1 MRGEATEALRA
12 LAGPASVLAFVLAVS
27 LLYLLP
33 SAGPARAQSYDEN
46 APTLIS
52 ADEVTHDDNL
62 GVVTA
67 SGNVEI
73 SQSGRVLLADTVT
86 YNQRTE
92 VVTASGDVTLMEP
105 GGEVLFA
112 DFVELTEDM
121 REGFIRDIRV
131 LLTDRSRL
139 AAVSG
144 LRSGGRRTL
153 FKKGV
158 FSPCE
163 LCREDPTRAPLWQI
177 KAVEVEHDQEERMIK
192 YRDAWMEMF
201 GVPIFYTPYFEHPDP
216 TVERKSGFLAPSFGS
231 SETLGATFQQPYYW
245 AIATDKDLTVAPIFT
260 SKQSIVAAG
269 EYRHLFPS
277 GRLDVRASATQADRV
292 AKDGTLESDKFRG
305 HIDGQVRY
313 EFTDT
318 WRGGAD
324 VQLAVDD
331 TYLRVYNF
339 SDDSTLTNRLFA
351 EGFNGRNYAAINNYY
366 FQGLRSTDRQP
377 ESPIIL
383 PMLDYNFVSEPGAG
397 GGRYSF
403 DGNLLVLTREQGRD
417 SRRLSTAAAWEL
429 PFTSP
434 IGDIY
439 TFTAR
444 AQGDVYWV
452 NGVVEGSDEVNSSG
466 PTESDVTGRF
476 FPQLAVNWRYP
487 WVRSSASVHQVVEPI
502 AQVVLAPNGSNPTLI
517 PNEDSLDFE
526 FDETNLFSLNRFP
539 GTDRIDPGSRVDY
552 GVRWSASGDEG
563 GYVSAF
569 LGQSYRLSEPDV
581 FPEGSGVEDDLS
593 DIVGQVQIAPTHELD
608 IIYRTRIDRDDFV
621 ARRNELSV
629 LAGPPI
635 LNLNLNYT
643 FVDSQ
648 ADQTEFPDREQ
659 VDWTLSSKIS
669 RYWSLYGGQLI
680 DIEENDTRQ
689 IAVGALYADEC
700 FTISAKFQRDFFS
713 DREIEPEDSFFITVN
728 FKHLG
733 GFTSGALGTGD
744 SQ

>member
-1 MRGEATEALRA
+1 MRGAAIRALGA
-12 LAGPASVLAFVLAVS
+12 LAGPAFASALVLAAAWLHLA
-27 LLYLLP
+27 LE
-33 SAGPARAQSYDEN
+33 AAPARAQDIDRG

-52 ADEVTHDDNL
+52 ADEVTYDDTL
-62 GVVTA
+62 AVVTA
-67 SGNVEI
+67 TGNVEI
-73 SQSGRVLLADTVT
+73 SQKDRVLLADTVT

-92 VVTASGDVTLMEP
+92 VVSAAGNVTLMEP
-105 GGEVLFA
+105 NGEVVFA
-112 DFVELTEDM
+112 DFVELTDDM
-121 REGFIRDIRV
+121 REGFIRDIRI

-144 LRSGGRRTL
+144 LRSGGRKTV
-153 FKKGV
+153 FTKGV

-163 LCREDPTRAPLWQI
+163 LCREDPTKAPLWQI
-177 KAVEVEHDQEERMIK
+177 KAIEVEHDQEERMIK

-201 GVPIFYTPYFEHPDP
+201 GVPVFYTPYFEHPDP

-231 SETLGATFQQPYYW
+231 SETLGATLQQPYYW
-245 AIATDKDLTVAPIFT
+245 AIATDKDLTVAPIVT
-260 SKQSIVAAG
+260 TKQSVVAAG

-277 GRLDVRASATQADRV
+277 GRLDLRVSATQADRV
-292 AKDGTLESDKFRG
+292 ASDGTTEADRFRG
-305 HIDGQVRY
+305 HIDGNLRY

-318 WRGGAD
+318 WRGGTD
-324 VQLAVDD
+324 VQLATDD

-339 SDDSTLTNRLFA
+339 SDERTLINRLYA
-351 EGFNGRNYAAINNYY
+351 EGFNGRNYASINNYY
-366 FQGLRSTDRQP
+366 FKGLRTTDRQA

-403 DGNLLVLTREQGRD
+403 DGNMLVLTREEGRD
-417 SRRLSTAAAWEL
+417 SRRLSTAVAWEL

-452 NGVVEGSDEVNSSG
+452 NGVLQASDEVNPAG

-487 WVRSSASVHQVVEPI
+487 WVSTTGSVHQVVEPI
-502 AQVVLAPNGSNPTLI
+502 GQVVLAPNGSNPAQI

-539 GTDRIDPGSRVDY
+539 GIDRIDPGSRLDY

-563 GYVSAF
+563 GYVTAF

-581 FPEGSGVEDDLS
+581 FPEGSGVEGKLS
-593 DIVGQVQIAPTHELD
+593 DIVGQVQLAPVDDLD
-608 IIYRTRIDRDDFV
+608 IMFRTRIDRDDFV
-621 ARRNELSV
+621 AKRNELEV
-629 LAGPPI
+629 VAGPPM
-635 LNLNLNYT
+635 LNLNLSYT

-648 ADQTEFPDREQ
+648 IGQSEFNDREE
-659 VDWTLSSKIS
+659 VNWILSSRVS
-669 RYWSLYGGQLI
+669 RYWSLFGGQLI
-680 DIEENDTRQ
+680 DLEENDTRQ
-689 IAVGALYADEC
+689 ITAGAIYADEC
-700 FTISAKFQRDFFS
+700 FTISATIQRDFFS
-713 DREIEPEDSFFITVN
+713 DREIEPEDSFFVTIN

-733 GFTSGALGTGD
+733 GFTSGALNAGA
-744 SQ
+744 SE

>member
-1 MRGEATEALRA
+1 MRGEAIGAFRA
-12 LAGPASVLAFVLAVS
+12 LARPAFVSAFVIAIS
-27 LLYLLP
+27 LLHLALSTG
-33 SAGPARAQSYDEN
+33 SAQAQGYDET

-62 GVVTA
+62 GLVTA

-92 VVTASGDVTLMEP
+92 VVTASGNVTLMEP
-105 GGEVLFA
+105 AGEVLFA
-112 DFVELTEDM
+112 DFVELTDDM

-144 LRSGGRRTL
+144 LRSGGRKTV

-163 LCREDPTRAPLWQI
+163 LCRDDPTRAPLWQI

-201 GVPIFYTPYFEHPDP
+201 GVPVFYTPYFEHPDP

-231 SETLGATFQQPYYW
+231 SDTLGATFQQPYYW

-260 SKQSIVAAG
+260 SEQSIVAAG
-269 EYRHLFPS
+269 EYRHLFTS

-292 AKDGTLESDKFRG
+292 ASDGTTETDKFRG
-305 HIDGQVRY
+305 HIDGNARF
-313 EFTDT
+313 EFTET

-324 VQLAVDD
+324 VQLATDD

-339 SDDSTLTNRLFA
+339 SDDRTLTNRLYA
-351 EGFNGRNYAAINNYY
+351 EGFNGRNYASINNYY
-366 FQGLRSTDRQP
+366 FQGLRTTDRQA

-397 GGRYSF
+397 GGRYSL
-403 DGNLLVLTREQGRD
+403 DSNLLVLTRQEGRD
-417 SRRLSTAAAWEL
+417 SRRLSTAADWQL

-452 NGVVEGSDEVNSSG
+452 NGVVDGSDEVNPAG

-476 FPQLAVNWRYP
+476 FPQLAANWRYP
-487 WVRSSASVHQVVEPI
+487 WVRSSTSVHQVVEPI
-502 AQVVLAPNGSNPTLI
+502 AQVVLAPNGSNPTQI

-539 GTDRIDPGSRVDY
+539 GNDRIDPGSRVDY
-552 GVRWSASGDEG
+552 GIRWSASGQEG

-569 LGQSYRLSEPDV
+569 VGQSYRLSEPDV

-593 DIVGQVQIAPTHELD
+593 DLVGQVQIAPTHALD
-608 IIYRTRIDRDDFV
+608 IIYRTRIGREDFV
-621 ARRNELSV
+621 ARRNELDV
-629 LAGPPI
+629 VAGPPI
-635 LNLNLNYT
+635 LKLNLSYT

-648 ADQTEFPDREQ
+648 IGQSEFDDREE
-659 VDWTLSSKIS
+659 VKWTLSSQVS
-669 RYWSLYGGQLI
+669 RYWSLFGGQLV
-680 DIEENDTRQ
+680 DLEDNDTRQ
-689 IAVGALYADEC
+689 ITVGAVYADEC
-700 FTISAKFQRDFFS
+700 FTISAKLQRDFFS
-713 DREIEPEDSFFITVN
+713 DREIEPEDSFFVTIN

-733 GFTSGALGTGD
+733 GFSSGALGTGD
-744 SQ
+744 SN